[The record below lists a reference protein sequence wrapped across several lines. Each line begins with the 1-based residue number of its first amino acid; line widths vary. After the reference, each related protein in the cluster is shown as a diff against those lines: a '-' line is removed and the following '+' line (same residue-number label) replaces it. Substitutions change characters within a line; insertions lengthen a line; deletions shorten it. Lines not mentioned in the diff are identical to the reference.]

1 VREGIKV
8 GMKTNAEI
16 TEKILKSKKILKKD
30 VIKSM
35 RALVQAMQLLKELT
49 RETR

>member
-1 VREGIKV
+1 MGTRV

-30 VIKSM
+30 VVKSM
-35 RALVQAMQLLKELT
+35 KALMQAMQLLKELT
-49 RETR
+49 QETR